1 MELIKVSDQRKM
13 LDKQFQQ
20 IIEKDK
26 LVTIEVATI
35 LEEILKQI
43 KNDKSEF
50 EKTYEQRIVIYFL
63 NERNGKFY
71 AEHSTRDSKFTKTI
85 INP

>member
-1 MELIKVSDQRKM
+1 MSDQRKM

-20 IIEKDK
+20 INEKDK
-26 LVTIEVATI
+26 LVTMEVATI

-50 EKTYEQRIVIYFL
+50 EITYEQRIVI
-63 NERNGKFY
+63 
-71 AEHSTRDSKFTKTI
+71 
-85 INP
+85 

>member
-1 MELIKVSDQRKM
+1 M

-20 IIEKDK
+20 INEKDK

-50 EKTYEQRIVIYFL
+50 EKTYEQRIVIKWEKWKILRRAL
-63 NERNGKFY
+63 NKRF
-71 AEHSTRDSKFTKTI
+71 
-85 INP
+85 